1 MWLVKLN
8 PDEQRFLS
16 EGFPGFVGNAC
27 VENSFTVN
35 DK

>member
-16 EGFPGFVGNAC
+16 EGFPGFVGMH
-27 VENSFTVN
+27 VLKTLSL
-35 DK
+35 